1 MSLGGL
7 LLADNERILLSRLL
21 GPGDIHPDQPLFYY
35 LAFAIVALGFLI
47 AITGLLGCWA
57 ACLFNRCITISV
69 RIFYKINE
77 YNFLL
82 LYVFNN
88 IFYIFENI
96 ARVNIFS
103 YSFIVL
109 FNNIQFV

>member
-1 MSLGGL
+1 MMHYFANREDTYGKLLMFRFQMSGFVLMSLGGL

-57 ACLFNRCITISV
+57 ACLFNRCITVSV
-69 RIFYKINE
+69 RILRLQY
-77 YNFLL
+77 
-82 LYVFNN
+82 
-88 IFYIFENI
+88 
-96 ARVNIFS
+96 
-103 YSFIVL
+103 L
-109 FNNIQFV
+109 F